1 MHTYTSQGHYAFP
14 ACHKKVSHST
24 LCCQCSALRV
34 TMESNFSN
42 SSSDDIKCTPND
54 ILYYFCVSNAIIGS
68 IGVALCIVA
77 LIIAIVS
84 RFFKDTVQRLILYK
98 LITVL
103 LYYLGLIII
112 ISVAAKNSN
121 LHKIQIFLA
130 ADIGSIIYCANSV
143 LTFWLTLILY
153 LCIVHLKELKNFKKL
168 EPVTVVTSCIPF
180 LSVIFLPFA
189 SYNDCEQKPKGN
201 ILGEEKLEYIYITG
215 YCIAG
220 LLHLISSILLAII
233 FHEVR
238 KRSRLFQGQDDN
250 QTESPL
256 LTSNKLK
263 TLSKQLLPLVVYP
276 IVNTVVA
283 MIVFPLAIVDYKKDD
298 TPLSVSVDILQAS
311 LGMITS
317 IVVIL
322 HLVIVKCT
330 KRGRRKRRRRKE
342 WEESQEALCIVTSN
356 HNDVFTNETIA
367 STDASTSYLVPRT
380 TSLTLSQLV
389 VN

>member
-1 MHTYTSQGHYAFP
+1 
-14 ACHKKVSHST
+14 
-24 LCCQCSALRV
+24 
-34 TMESNFSN
+34 MESNFSN

-54 ILYYFCVSNAIIGS
+54 ILYYFCVSNAIVGS

-112 ISVAAKNSN
+112 ISVAAKDS
-121 LHKIQIFLA
+121 KIQTFLA
-130 ADIGSIIYCANSV
+130 AAIGSVFYCANSV

-168 EPVTVVTSCIPF
+168 EPVAVVTSCIPF

-189 SYNDCEQKPKGN
+189 CYNDCEQKPEGN
-201 ILGEEKLEYIYITG
+201 ILGEEKLKYIYITG

-220 LLHLISSILLAII
+220 LLHLISSILLVII

-276 IVNTVVA
+276 IINIIVTV
-283 MIVFPLAIVDYKKDD
+283 IVFPLAIVDYKKDN
-298 TPLSVSVDILQAS
+298 TSLSVSVDILQAF
-311 LGMITS
+311 LGLITS

-330 KRGRRKRRRRKE
+330 ERGRRKRKRRKE
-342 WEESQEALCIVTSN
+342 WEESREALCIVTSN
-356 HNDVFTNETIA
+356 HNDIFTNETVA